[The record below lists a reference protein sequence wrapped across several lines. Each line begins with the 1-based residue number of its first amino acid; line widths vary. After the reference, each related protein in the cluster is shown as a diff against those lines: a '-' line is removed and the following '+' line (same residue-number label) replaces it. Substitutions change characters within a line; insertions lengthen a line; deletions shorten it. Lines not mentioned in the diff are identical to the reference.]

1 MCTELLTKLKLK
13 PVRQE
18 RKAIKQMYGTVS
30 KQVKIYKIKISSLAS
45 EDFSVEVEFTT
56 AEKEILTYLPNPKI
70 GDLKRRYPRL
80 GRLNFSDEC
89 TKKDRIPIHIILGAA
104 DYQRI
109 KTTEPCILGRNP
121 DRDPGAEL
129 TMLGW
134 IIAGKTTGSG
144 LETEKHLFLN
154 SSQDEFER
162 MCSLETLG
170 ISDMNGEKW
179 CIS

>member
-1 MCTELLTKLKLK
+1 M
-13 PVRQE
+13 
-18 RKAIKQMYGTVS
+18 
-30 KQVKIYKIKISSLAS
+30 
-45 EDFSVEVEFTT
+45 EVEFTN
-56 AEKEILTYLPNPKI
+56 AEKEILTYLFNPKI

-80 GRLNFSDEC
+80 RRLKFSEER
-89 TKKDRIPIHIILGAA
+89 TKEDRIPIHIILGAA

-144 LETEKHLFLN
+144 LGTEKHLFLN

-162 MCSLETLG
+162 ICSLETRRAEEHAKSRHQFKTKSVVKLPYNTR
-170 ISDMNGEKW
+170 I
-179 CIS
+179 